1 MSTLATASD
10 IQTSAIGE
18 LMRLVLS
25 NATRRPDVVIAWY
38 ARFMQLTV
46 KTTVEYCKRVLQP
59 QDLSIKANGVYQHI
73 LRHCPADQDLLAV
86 LKMID
91 AGPYAQDLKIS
102 GRTVD
107 TLMTRF
113 PKYHNVCYYLDVT
126 DPDHSTI
133 LGGESTPGRTVIL
146 FDIGSSYRNKMHQY
160 SKTYFDC
167 FARGDVVEHT
177 LSCSRKI
184 NISMCQFM
192 FYLWARRFQVF
203 EFLKAEFERVIVVRQ
218 HGQKTTYKPKKRLRR
233 KNASTNVVS
242 DIKKTVLCPVGM
254 ACEPARK
261 RSCDSVRMGQPSRPP
276 PRFAPLPRCQSL
288 VDYMSTRQLKKKQTT
303 TRKDVSGTLSW
314 LAELAASNAYEH
326 RAASPSPEAA
336 VGGN

>member
-1 MSTLATASD
+1 MSALTTTSD
-10 IQTSAIGE
+10 ISTSAIGE
-18 LMRLVLS
+18 LIRLVLS

-38 ARFMQLTV
+38 ARYMQLTV

-59 QDLSIKANGVYQHI
+59 QDLSIKASGVYRHI
-73 LRHCPADQDLLAV
+73 LRQCPTDQDLLAM

-91 AGPYAQDLKIS
+91 AGPYAQHLKIS

-133 LGGESTPGRTVIL
+133 VSGASAPGRTIIL

-192 FYLWARRFQVF
+192 FYLWAKRFKVF

-233 KNASTNVVS
+233 KNASANVVS

-254 ACEPARK
+254 TCEPAGK
-261 RSCDSVRMGQPSRPP
+261 RSYESVRMDRTVHPT
-276 PRFAPLPRCQSL
+276 PRFTPLPRCQSL
-288 VDYMSTRQLKKKQTT
+288 VDYMSTRQKKTNN
-303 TRKDVSGTLSW
+303 V
-314 LAELAASNAYEH
+314 
-326 RAASPSPEAA
+326 
-336 VGGN
+336 